1 MHTFDSKCP
10 NSQGKERNKISNMI
24 CNIHKIM
31 IKALS
36 LGLGLRIFS

>member
-36 LGLGLRIFS
+36 LSLGLRIFS